1 MKKNIAVAAYMMPS
15 FLWSTV
21 NTHERQPVVE
31 TGRLSKPYVEVGVT
45 IAGTVGAG
53 RSMMAIFVLC
63 FLGYFRVKR

>member
-1 MKKNIAVAAYMMPS
+1 
-15 FLWSTV
+15 LWSTV